1 MKVDN
6 QLNTAYLSQF
16 PRDAAHVLE
25 QMSSRQVALLV
36 SELAAESSAPLLT
49 AMMPPRA
56 AGCVEL
62 LDIGIAV
69 KLIAQMSSVSAARV
83 LRLVSAD
90 KRAQLLAQ
98 LPAKQSSGIKRH
110 FKYSAASVGYL
121 MQPVEA
127 LLPDNI
133 NVSEAIR
140 RSERFK
146 QKRYSEIFIT
156 NDKHQLVGV
165 LNLSEL
171 LTADHH
177 ATLSSL
183 MNKKYD
189 QFTAHTEAI
198 SLIDHQAWSRHYRL
212 PIVDRN
218 NILLGVLDYAAF
230 NEARVNLER
239 RLQYVDPFSSMLS
252 VGALYWIKAA
262 QILVGMFGLM
272 SQDEGKKRE
281 F

>member
-1 MKVDN
+1 MEVDN
-6 QLNTAYLSQF
+6 QLTTAYLSQF

-36 SELAAESSAPLLT
+36 SELSSEASASLLT

-62 LDIGIAV
+62 LDINIAG

-90 KRAQLLAQ
+90 KRNQLLALLSQ
-98 LPAKQSSGIKRH
+98 KQANGIKRH
-110 FKYSAASVGYL
+110 FKYSTASVGYL
-121 MQPVEA
+121 MQSVEE

-133 NVSEAIR
+133 TVSEAIR
-140 RSERFK
+140 RIERFR
-146 QKRYSEIFIT
+146 QKKYSEIFIT

-177 ATLSSL
+177 AALSSV
-183 MNKKYD
+183 MHKKYD
-189 QFTAHTEAI
+189 QITAHTEAI
-198 SLIDHQAWSRHYRL
+198 SLIDHKAWSRHYRL
-212 PIVDRN
+212 PVVDRN
-218 NILLGVLDYAAF
+218 NSLLGVLDYAAF

-262 QILVGMFGLM
+262 QMLVGMFGLM
-272 SQDEGKKRE
+272 SQDEGDKRE